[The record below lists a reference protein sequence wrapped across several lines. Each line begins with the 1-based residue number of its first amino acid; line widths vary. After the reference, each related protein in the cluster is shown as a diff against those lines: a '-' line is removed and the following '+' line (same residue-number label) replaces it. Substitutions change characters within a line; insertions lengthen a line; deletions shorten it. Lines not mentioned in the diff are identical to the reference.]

1 VRPLEKPKLRWN
13 DNIKMYLQEVGW
25 EDVDRVVLAQNRDS
39 WRTVANRVMNLLV
52 PKKCG
57 EYD

>member
-1 VRPLEKPKLRWN
+1 LEKPKLRWN

-57 EYD
+57 E